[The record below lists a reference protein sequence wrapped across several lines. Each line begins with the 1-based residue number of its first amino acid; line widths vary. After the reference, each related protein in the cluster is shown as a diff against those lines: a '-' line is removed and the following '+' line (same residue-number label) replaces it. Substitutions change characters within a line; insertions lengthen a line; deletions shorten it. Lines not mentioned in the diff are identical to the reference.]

1 MSNVSIISI
10 NLNNIAILNIEVA
23 DYHFIINRISKREVV
38 NLLQKA
44 KKQKSGLL
52 ENIKDLLSHIKKI

>member
-10 NLNNIAILNIEVA
+10 NLNNIAILNIEVT

-52 ENIKDLLSHIKKI
+52 ENIKDLLSNIKKI

>member
-10 NLNNIAILNIEVA
+10 NLNNIAILNIEVT